1 MLISQRFLVLLIYS
15 FMVHANRV
23 DQCCRSNGVPEN
35 CVKTLCYPLNP
46 PGDFAIYDIF
56 QKKNN
61 CSKHLPQIAEC
72 LSDGRDHSHC
82 CRSEAKDMD
91 ETACFGLCEGS
102 GYTTKNL
109 KNYQTCLAINLAS
122 MFSCFQRGYEKSPSQ
137 PTNVRME
144 DVGTT
149 SITIAWDEP
158 EHNSDAVANYIL
170 FVQEKILDAPDN
182 ASFVKGLEPKEITM
196 EVDRTQITVTDL
208 EPGTS
213 YNVHVT
219 AVGASSEE
227 RSLSTDVLAIQ
238 TTGVAPKIHGYND
251 VVHSPEKAP
260 SVVLACSI
268 HMSSISKE
276 STKFQWYHKAPGG
289 SVKSLDNSSKY
300 NVSYYVFSY
309 ERPREY
315 VTTLEIK
322 DLKDADFGLYQCSVS
337 DKYGSAEAEVQL
349 ALSSDPTTA
358 NQQPPE
364 TPLECCKRRG
374 VDNRCLP
381 MCGAGHDSTDTKR
394 YIPRPYMPSNCGSMI
409 GKVLSCAMPGVNDG
423 GCCLR
428 EHVPRA
434 CMYLCDSSITPINQ
448 MDPMCI
454 QHMSSVEKCRVFGV
468 QQRPTLPDANL
479 ETAGPDTVT
488 LKWDTKPNALVY
500 HIYWR
505 SGNGEWQKKTS
516 KGTTEKVVSAE
527 EIVLVAANTFGLSQA
542 VRFGQENGK
551 WNRSG

>member
-1 MLISQRFLVLLIYS
+1 MLISRRILLSLAICS
-15 FMVHANRV
+15 CLADAGRV
-23 DQCCRSNGVPEN
+23 DECCRSHNIPDN

-61 CSKHLPQIAEC
+61 CSKHLPMIAEC
-72 LSDGRDHSHC
+72 LSDGRNHSHC
-82 CRSEAKDMD
+82 CQSEAKDMD

-102 GYTTKNL
+102 GFTTKNL

-122 MFSCFQRGYEKSPSQ
+122 MFSCFQRGYENSPSP
-137 PTNVRME
+137 PTSVRME
-144 DVGTT
+144 NVGTT
-149 SITIAWDEP
+149 SLTIAWDQP
-158 EHNSDAVANYIL
+158 EHNPGAVSNYVL

-182 ASFVKGLEPKEITM
+182 ATFVKGLEPKEIKL
-196 EVDRTQITVTDL
+196 EVDGTEVTVTDL

-219 AVGASSEE
+219 SVGSKSEE

-251 VVHSPEKAP
+251 VVHSPETAT

-268 HMSSISKE
+268 HMSSISKD
-276 STKFQWYHKAPGG
+276 STKFQWHHKTPGG
-289 SVKSLDNSSKY
+289 ALKLLNDESKY
-300 NVSYYVFSY
+300 NISYYVFSY

-322 DLKDADFGLYQCSVS
+322 NVKDADFGLYQCSVS
-337 DKYGSAEAEVQL
+337 DKYGNAEAEVQL
-349 ALSSDPTTA
+349 ALSSDPTA
-358 NQQPPE
+358 PAQMPPQ
-364 TPLECCKRRG
+364 TPLECCKNRG
-374 VDNRCLP
+374 IENRCLP

-394 YIPRPYMPSNCGSMI
+394 YVPRPFMPSNCGSVI

-434 CMYLCDSSITPINQ
+434 CMYLCDSSITPTNQ

-454 QHMSSVEKCRVFGV
+454 AHMSSVEKCRVFGV
-468 QQRPTLPDANL
+468 RQRPSIPKAKI
-479 ETAGPDTVT
+479 EQAGPDAIS
-488 LKWDTKPNALVY
+488 LKWDAVPNALAYHVY
-500 HIYWR
+500 WKVGSEWR
-505 SGNGEWQKKTS
+505 KKSTKTTS
-516 KGTTEKVVSAE
+516 EKIVTTEDL
-527 EIVLVAANTFGLSQA
+527 VLVAANTFGLSQA
-542 VRFGQENGK
+542 VRFSQQNGK
-551 WNRSG
+551 WTWSG